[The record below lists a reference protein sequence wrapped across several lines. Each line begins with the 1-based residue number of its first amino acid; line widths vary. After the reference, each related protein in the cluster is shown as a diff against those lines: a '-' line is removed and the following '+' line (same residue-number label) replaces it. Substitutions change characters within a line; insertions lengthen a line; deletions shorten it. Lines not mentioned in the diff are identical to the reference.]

1 MPVTDHSLLQSL
13 QVLSGLF
20 PSVLLHPAERKKSML
35 LCANGTTG
43 KGCSG
48 LHVETLRELLQLAA
62 LLLVDSLELL
72 VLHPQPFLL
81 QHDLLV

>member
-1 MPVTDHSLLQSL
+1 
-13 QVLSGLF
+13 
-20 PSVLLHPAERKKSML
+20 ML
-35 LCANGTTG
+35 LRANGTTG